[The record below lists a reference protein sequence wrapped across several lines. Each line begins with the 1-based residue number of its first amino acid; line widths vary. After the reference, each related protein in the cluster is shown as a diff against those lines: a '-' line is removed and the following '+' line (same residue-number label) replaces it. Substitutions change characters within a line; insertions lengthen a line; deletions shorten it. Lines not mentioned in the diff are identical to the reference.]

1 MSTENK
7 ELPNNPSIKSE
18 TIRPFR
24 KFCTTIM
31 TIGSLPSSYQNAMSY
46 QELLLWLCDYIENTV
61 IPAFDNN
68 ANAIKELQ
76 NLYVELKSY
85 VDSYF
90 TNLDV
95 QNEIDTKLD
104 EMVSN
109 GTFDNIINQK
119 LFNNINNK
127 IINNSQEIETLKQN
141 NNNFVSKNEANSIT
155 MDMLTNEIKTA
166 ITGGST
172 PVVGENSINNFNI
185 INNSI
190 DYLNLN
196 DVLKSNTAY
205 NLKQINFNEQ
215 VKYPRKY

>member
-1 MSTENK
+1 MGTENN
-7 ELPNNPSIKSE
+7 LPDNPNVNVEGLK
-18 TIRPFR
+18 PF
-24 KFCTTIM
+24 KKLCI
-31 TIGSLPSSYQNAMSY
+31 TIGTLPSSYMEAMSY
-46 QELLLWLCDYIENTV
+46 QELLLWLCDYLKNTV

-68 ANAIKELQ
+68 ANAVTELQ
-76 NLYVELKSY
+76 NLYIELKNY
-85 VDSYF
+85 VDNYF